1 MWQVIKLCKWVSSLF
16 LYMFK
21 ITHGKQAKYHFK
33 YLGLI
38 EAFVILQKRGHTRKI
53 MRGTSYV
60 LILSLYLSRY
70 YMCCSSRAH
79 WLLVLRQYLY
89 HTRPSSD
96 RQPSQSL
103 FGAQWCFVFIF
114 YLLAALASIFGC
126 NASEWWVVSKWLRW
140 ERSTWIE
147 LNFLSFIRFSRWL
160 IEKTGHRTARY
171 WGKTNK
177 R

>member
-38 EAFVILQKRGHTRKI
+38 EAFLILQKGGHTRKI

-60 LILSLYLSRY
+60 LILSLYLSGY

-89 HTRPSSD
+89 HTRPSLD
-96 RQPSQSL
+96 RQPSQSY
-103 FGAQWCFVFIF
+103 FEAQWCLFLYSICCKSSSRKNLWLQCIGMMGGFQVAQMRKIQMNWAQLSIF
-114 YLLAALASIFGC
+114 YQIFKMADREDGPQ
-126 NASEWWVVSKWLRW
+126 NSQVLKE
-140 ERSTWIE
+140 
-147 LNFLSFIRFSRWL
+147 N
-160 IEKTGHRTARY
+160 
-171 WGKTNK
+171 
-177 R
+177 